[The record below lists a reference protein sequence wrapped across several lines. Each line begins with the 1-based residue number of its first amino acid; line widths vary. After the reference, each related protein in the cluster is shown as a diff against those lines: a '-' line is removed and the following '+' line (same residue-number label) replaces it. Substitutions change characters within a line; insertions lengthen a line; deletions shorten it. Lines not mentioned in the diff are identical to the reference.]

1 MAPIDF
7 PRAPSGEAIR
17 QASRSISS
25 HFASHNNTPSIITR
39 ALKTITHLTT
49 RQPQQISSASILL
62 SKRQTQ
68 ILAIPTIYQGLDAG
82 PQPGTVVGIV
92 LGSVAGFLLLLWL
105 IYTCANLGGGFGGF
119 SGFGGWGR
127 ETVVEEEVIRRRS
140 RSRSHSRSRSRAS
153 RTETAEVVSVHRSPS
168 RRTRETIVVEERR
181 TSRPAPPPEDDIVEV
196 IEEHSPVRRPSRR
209 ESKRTSGFRTV
220 DPAEF
225 GGGDRPM
232 RKVGSRR

>member
-1 MAPIDF
+1 MAPIDLQ
-7 PRAPSGEAIR
+7 RAPLGDSIR
-17 QASRSISS
+17 QASRSISF
-25 HFASHNNTPSIITR
+25 HFAPSQSSPSIIRRGLEALTR
-39 ALKTITHLTT
+39 LTT
-49 RQPQQISSASILL
+49 RQPHDISPASILL

-68 ILAIPTIYQGLDAG
+68 ILAIPTIYEGLNAG

-105 IYTCANLGGGFGGF
+105 IYTCANLGGGPF
-119 SGFGGWGR
+119 SGWGR
-127 ETVVEEEVIRRRS
+127 QTVVEEEIIRERRS
-140 RSRSHSRSRSRAS
+140 RSRSVSRSRSRAS
-153 RTETAEVVSVHRSPS
+153 RTETAEVLSVHRSPS
-168 RRTRETIVVEERR
+168 RRMRETIVVEERR

-232 RKVGSRR
+232 RKVSRR